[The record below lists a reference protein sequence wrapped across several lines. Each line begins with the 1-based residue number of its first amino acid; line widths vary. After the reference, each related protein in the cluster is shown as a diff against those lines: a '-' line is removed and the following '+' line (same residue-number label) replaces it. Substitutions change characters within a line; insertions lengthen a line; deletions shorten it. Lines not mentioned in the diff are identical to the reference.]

1 MKTLSVILFSLVLTI
16 GQNADAQD
24 SDAIEDFTF
33 LIGYW
38 EGTGFGGISEEIW
51 MPPRDGRMFGI
62 FKQSSESGLEFTEFL
77 EIARD
82 KNQDGNFVLRLRH
95 FSEDFTAWEDK
106 EEYVTFPLQSVSEN
120 RIEFEGLAYELISQD
135 ELEITLTIQHSDG
148 SQSVEKFNL
157 RRKALK

>member
-1 MKTLSVILFSLVLTI
+1 MKTLSVILFSLVLMI

-24 SDAIEDFTF
+24 SGTIEDFAF
-33 LIGYW
+33 LVGYW
-38 EGTGFGGISEEIW
+38 EGTGFGGVSEEIW
-51 MPPRDGRMFGI
+51 MPARDDRMFGI

-77 EIARD
+77 EITRD

-106 EEYVTFPLQSVSEN
+106 DEYVAFPLQSVTEN
-120 RIEFEGLAYELISQD
+120 RIEFEGLAYKLSSPD

-148 SQSVEKFNL
+148 SRSVEKFNL
-157 RRKALK
+157 RRKAPK